1 MQSTDYERDV
11 VSLQHMLKSIA
22 SNATNL
28 QTNTEVVLCSKIYF
42 TELENQTMEAKM
54 IELENWKKQEVNK
67 EVGDIG
73 QSCISVRWV
82 LSRKVKNGENIT
94 RARLCAKGFEEVK
107 VFPTYS
113 PCCSRIGICTIFT
126 LITSS

>member
-22 SNATNL
+22 SNATNP

-82 LSRKVKNGENIT
+82 LS
-94 RARLCAKGFEEVK
+94 
-107 VFPTYS
+107 
-113 PCCSRIGICTIFT
+113 
-126 LITSS
+126 